1 MIALPLLFV
10 LQISLGSAPPD
21 IKLEP
26 RWLSLH
32 VQEEFAVGR
41 GDEFVRRVTQ
51 RSARAGRFTKATLYR
66 LRYDYSSAVREYE
79 ALRTMRPRDVWARAA
94 TFGLAVTYQSRGLV
108 RVLDS
113 LVALAG
119 REASEDGDSLGMLE
133 MSVGRAVSTARLRG
147 PRAAVAILDS
157 ISLAPAHNDSLV
169 LATIGCRRANVLGQ
183 AGDRRARAEFATA
196 IAMSQALH
204 LQRIEADCQLA
215 LYTFFLSSGRMDSAE
230 TARDR
235 TVLLLTRLKD
245 ASSLAGLY
253 QWEGYSLFSVG
264 KPDRAH
270 VKLREAQAL
279 SRTSANQLVMGW
291 TALNLA
297 DVFAEFGQFAEAEA
311 EIATAEHHARAI
323 GDAYLLNQ
331 LLNARAVMARRR
343 GNFTA
348 AEKALIAYRQAVEQS
363 GRPMPLHG
371 VLVDLAALRVWRGQM
386 GAAFALLDTAASVRV
401 RHQLSGL
408 RTSEINLRM
417 CAFYLS
423 GQLDSAAVLAD
434 TVLSL
439 LATNQYA
446 GRFTMNVL
454 RAGISAAQ
462 GNATLAR
469 ARLATAESDYAQWH
483 STLTDE
489 QMIRRASQVAAF
501 GLGELRGMGL
511 VFDLLARQGD
521 VTTVLDFDEKRRARD
536 LRERMARFAT
546 AKNARSRAI
555 VTARSLSLVELQRA
569 LPDERTAIVQFAA
582 PVPAEKTTILLITRG
597 SLRAFSAPPL
607 DSLTPAI
614 TRFGNFVRQ
623 GVIPSDVALSLG
635 RTLFGDVVRSLPAGV
650 NRLMIVR
657 DGVLHRLPIDALQI
671 ERGVSL
677 IDHYATA
684 SAPSA
689 SVAAALWER
698 TRRADAAR
706 ILAFGDPELP
716 RVRADSTQ
724 AAYAEA
730 MLRGA
735 PLKRLPASRREV
747 RSAGQDTPSSV
758 VYTGANASE
767 QALKSA
773 TLRDFRIVH
782 FATHALVDDWSLA
795 RTSMILAPGR
805 GEDGF
810 LTPDELSHL
819 SFDADVVVLS
829 ACRTAAGELVGSEG
843 IRGLAAP
850 LLEAGARSIVATQ
863 WDVGDAAAARL
874 SADLHRA
881 LRAGQPVIDAARTAR
896 LASRRRGDSPANWAV
911 LAVIGDSHATPFAVI
926 R

>member
-1 MIALPLLFV
+1 
-10 LQISLGSAPPD
+10 
-21 IKLEP
+21 
-26 RWLSLH
+26 
-32 VQEEFAVGR
+32 
-41 GDEFVRRVTQ
+41 
-51 RSARAGRFTKATLYR
+51 
-66 LRYDYSSAVREYE
+66 
-79 ALRTMRPRDVWARAA
+79 
-94 TFGLAVTYQSRGLV
+94 
-108 RVLDS
+108 
-113 LVALAG
+113 
-119 REASEDGDSLGMLE
+119 
-133 MSVGRAVSTARLRG
+133 
-147 PRAAVAILDS
+147 
-157 ISLAPAHNDSLV
+157 
-169 LATIGCRRANVLGQ
+169 
-183 AGDRRARAEFATA
+183 
-196 IAMSQALH
+196 
-204 LQRIEADCQLA
+204 
-215 LYTFFLSSGRMDSAE
+215 
-230 TARDR
+230 
-235 TVLLLTRLKD
+235 
-245 ASSLAGLY
+245 
-253 QWEGYSLFSVG
+253 
-264 KPDRAH
+264 
-270 VKLREAQAL
+270 
-279 SRTSANQLVMGW
+279 
-291 TALNLA
+291 
-297 DVFAEFGQFAEAEA
+297 
-311 EIATAEHHARAI
+311 
-323 GDAYLLNQ
+323 
-331 LLNARAVMARRR
+331 
-343 GNFTA
+343 
-348 AEKALIAYRQAVEQS
+348 
-363 GRPMPLHG
+363 
-371 VLVDLAALRVWRGQM
+371 
-386 GAAFALLDTAASVRV
+386 
-401 RHQLSGL
+401 
-408 RTSEINLRM
+408 
-417 CAFYLS
+417 
-423 GQLDSAAVLAD
+423 
-434 TVLSL
+434 
-439 LATNQYA
+439 
-446 GRFTMNVL
+446 
-454 RAGISAAQ
+454 
-462 GNATLAR
+462 
-469 ARLATAESDYAQWH
+469 
-483 STLTDE
+483 
-489 QMIRRASQVAAF
+489 
-501 GLGELRGMGL
+501 
-511 VFDLLARQGD
+511 
-521 VTTVLDFDEKRRARD
+521 
-536 LRERMARFAT
+536 
-546 AKNARSRAI
+546 
-555 VTARSLSLVELQRA
+555 
-569 LPDERTAIVQFAA
+569 
-582 PVPAEKTTILLITRG
+582 
-597 SLRAFSAPPL
+597 
-607 DSLTPAI
+607 
-614 TRFGNFVRQ
+614 
-623 GVIPSDVALSLG
+623 
-635 RTLFGDVVRSLPAGV
+635 
-650 NRLMIVR
+650 MIVR